1 VTKFLLERKF
11 TLLFGHRQAGKSTT
25 CYMILQWFQDHPEK
39 IRDAGFDPQK
49 LKIRMVTFDA
59 TINTEEPS
67 MFWESVCKKFQTTDQ
82 KLFSFNTAEKC
93 TSSTFQNFFSKRNS
107 LSQKPI
113 IILIDEAS
121 RLSAN
126 NSCTTQFIDSLRTL
140 KGDRDNFCL
149 VSIVLIGT
157 ASIRDFLVSYSQ
169 QRPTAMSKISSFSA
183 EAYLT
188 CNRFTKAEVEDLFKQ
203 FATENNVD
211 FKSSDIAK
219 DIFDLTLGHKG
230 LVGTCGSYIQNIQHI
245 GNDHIQTLDDWKK
258 HTPIQLLKNISVM
271 ATYQS
276 IMRTLDTLSPSH
288 RSILIK
294 VLRFGMCQID
304 LVS

>member
-11 TLLFGHRQAGKSTT
+11 TLLFGYRQAGKSTT
-25 CYMILQWFQDHPEK
+25 CHVILRWFRDHPEK
-39 IRDAGFDPQK
+39 IREAGFDSQK
-49 LKIRMVTFDA
+49 LEIRMVTFDA

-82 KLFSFNTAEKC
+82 KLFSLNTAGKC

-107 LSQKPI
+107 PSPKPI
-113 IILIDEAS
+113 IILIDEAL

-126 NSCTTQFIDSLRTL
+126 NPCTAQFIDSLRTL
-140 KGDRDNFCL
+140 KGDRDNFYL

-157 ASIRDFLVSYSQ
+157 ASIRDFLVSPQ
-169 QRPTAMSKISSFSA
+169 QRPNAMSEILPFSA
-183 EAYLT
+183 EACLT

-203 FATENNVD
+203 FTTENDVD
-211 FKSSDIAK
+211 FKSSDIAM

-230 LVGTCGSYIQNIQHI
+230 LVGTCGGYIQNIQLI

-258 HTPIQLLKNISVM
+258 HTPVQLLKNISVI
-271 ATYQS
+271 ATYQF
-276 IMRTLDTLSPSH
+276 IMRNLNTLSPLR
-288 RSILIK
+288 RSILMK